1 MVSEANVISA
11 LIRAIEL
18 VIHAL
23 TALLA
28 LLNALPQ

>member
-1 MVSEANVISA
+1 MVSDASVLTA

-18 VIHAL
+18 VVHAL
-23 TALLA
+23 TAFLA